1 MLRRE
6 GADSSVSEK
15 FYGALVQAVLFFGAE
30 MWVLSA
36 PMAQSLEGVHVGFLR
51 KAKKLKAERL
61 RERLCW
67 KAASKKVLQG
77 AETQPIQTYLDR
89 RQATVSEWVALR
101 PIFNVCARETGYEGG
116 GNLRVP
122 WQRQEAAEKQ
132 LKFKL
137 EEILRRQ
144 GCGGDENL

>member
-1 MLRRE
+1 MGTV
-6 GADSSVSEK
+6 GAN
-15 FYGALVQAVLFFGAE
+15 GAE
-30 MWVLSA
+30 FRGSA
-36 PMAQSLEGVHVGFLR
+36 CGFPAEGEKVKGM
-51 KAKKLKAERL
+51 RL
-61 RERLCW
+61 RDRSCW
-67 KAASKKVLQG
+67 KAASKIVLQG

-101 PIFNVCARETGYEGG
+101 PRFNVCARETGYEGG